1 MKHLK
6 SVVSLVIAILGVTI
20 CLIAPGSAA
29 YAEQN
34 EPQTL
39 SEVRFYAWAGSAEVN
54 AYIEWAKHELAKD
67 HAIDLKHIKVAD
79 ISEAVTLLL
88 ADATEQTSAVDLL
101 WINGE
106 NFAALKQA
114 NKLVGNL
121 QAKVPNSRLLRK
133 DLAWQ
138 IDFGTPVEGF
148 ELPWGIAQLQLI
160 VRDIHLRQKQAIVS
174 PEALLD
180 LAKTHPERFSYPKPP
195 SFHGTSWL
203 KALAF
208 QLAEHPEM
216 LTLPATDARAKLVLA
231 PLWRYLDKLHPHLWQ
246 QGREFPISAG
256 RQRQLYNQGV
266 LDNSITF
273 NPNEV
278 KALQVQHKLSADAR
292 SVSLGERALTN
303 FHYLAIPASSQR
315 KAAAL
320 KVINFFLSVKAQGE
334 KARADGWADPSVV
347 RLNGGDSKAQHT
359 LVANHPEPH
368 VSWNAVLEREW
379 LARYQR

>member
-1 MKHLK
+1 MKHLT
-6 SVVSLVIAILGVTI
+6 SFVTLLAVLLGMAT
-20 CLIAPGSAA
+20 CLWTPISEAR
-29 YAEQN
+29 AEQDK
-34 EPQTL
+34 PQGL

-54 AYIEWAKHELAKD
+54 AYIQWAKHELAKD
-67 HAIDLKHIKVAD
+67 YAIDLKHIKVAD

-88 ADATEQTSAVDLL
+88 ADAAEQSSAVDLL

-114 NKLVGNL
+114 SKLLGDL
-121 QAKVPNSRLLRK
+121 PAKVPNSRLLRD

-138 IDFGTPVEGF
+138 IDFGTAVEGY

-160 VRDIHLRQKQAIVS
+160 VRASHLTQGQTILS
-174 PEALLD
+174 PQALLD
-180 LAKTHPERFSYPKPP
+180 LAKAHPERFSYPKPP

-203 KALAF
+203 KALAY
-208 QLAEHPEM
+208 QLAEQPEM
-216 LTLPATDARAKLVLA
+216 LTLPATESRTAAVLA
-231 PLWRYLDKLHPHLWQ
+231 PLWRYLDQLHPYLWQ
-246 QGREFPISAG
+246 QGQEFPISAG

-278 KALQVQHKLSADAR
+278 KALQLQYKLAADAR

-303 FHYLAIPASSQR
+303 FHYLAIPATSPR
-315 KAAAL
+315 KEAAL
-320 KVINFFLSVKAQGE
+320 NVINFLLSARAQAE
-334 KARADGWADPSVV
+334 KARPDGWADPSVV
-347 RLNGGDSKAQHT
+347 RLEGDDSEAQAP
-359 LVANHPEPH
+359 LVASHPEPH

>member
-1 MKHLK
+1 M
-6 SVVSLVIAILGVTI
+6 VT
-20 CLIAPGSAA
+20 CLWAPLSEAR
-29 YAEQN
+29 AEQDKS
-34 EPQTL
+34 QGL

-54 AYIEWAKHELAKD
+54 AYIQWAKHELAKD
-67 HAIDLKHIKVAD
+67 YAIDLKHIKVAD

-88 ADATEQTSAVDLL
+88 ADAAEQTSAVDLL

-114 NKLVGNL
+114 NKLLGDL
-121 QAKVPNSRLLRK
+121 PAKVPNSRLLRD

-160 VRDIHLRQKQAIVS
+160 IRESHLKQRQAIVT
-174 PEALLD
+174 PKALLD
-180 LAKTHPERFSYPKPP
+180 LAKSHPERFSYPKPP

-203 KALAF
+203 KALAY
-208 QLAEHPEM
+208 QLAEQPEV
-216 LTLPATDARAKLVLA
+216 LALPATEARAASVLA
-231 PLWRYLDKLHPHLWQ
+231 PLWRYLDQLHPYLWQ
-246 QGREFPISAG
+246 QGQEFPISAG

-278 KALQVQHKLSADAR
+278 KALQLQYKLAGDAR
-292 SVSLGERALTN
+292 SASLGERALTN
-303 FHYLAIPASSQR
+303 FHYLAIPATSPR
-315 KAAAL
+315 KVAAL
-320 KVINFFLSVKAQGE
+320 EVINFLLSAQAQAE

-347 RLNGGDSKAQHT
+347 RLEGEDSEAQAT
-359 LVANHPEPH
+359 LVASHPEPH
-368 VSWNAVLEREW
+368 VSWNTVLEREW